1 GHPGRHPRRR
11 ALPGLHPAGPRRRP
25 GPERHEA
32 DLSHPGRHRAGAAA
46 MEGLQPLRQAHAHH
60 HLGRREAEG
69 DGVAAMLEI
78 NNLSKTFFAGTVNER
93 KALRNINLQ
102 LTDGEFVTV
111 IGSNGA
117 GKSTV
122 LNMIGGKLRPDAGTV
137 RIAGKDVTKLADH
150 SRARYIGR
158 VFQDPMAGTAP
169 SMTIEE
175 NMSLALNR
183 GKRRGLGLGVT
194 KGKREQF
201 AHELESLELGLEK
214 RLKAKVGLL
223 SGGQRQALSLL
234 MATFSGPKIL
244 LLDEHTAALDPQRA
258 ALVARLTEEIVQR
271 HRLTTLMVTHNME
284 QALRLGTRLVMMHDG
299 EIILDLDAEAKSR
312 MTVPGLLKEFEKIKG
327 AQLDDRTM
335 LQ

>member
-1 GHPGRHPRRR
+1 
-11 ALPGLHPAGPRRRP
+11 
-25 GPERHEA
+25 
-32 DLSHPGRHRAGAAA
+32 
-46 MEGLQPLRQAHAHH
+46 
-60 HLGRREAEG
+60 
-69 DGVAAMLEI
+69 MLEV
-78 NNLSKTFFAGTVNER
+78 NNLSKTFFPGTVNER

-102 LTDGEFVTV
+102 LTEGEFVTV

-122 LNMIGGKLRPDAGTV
+122 LNMVGGKLQPDVGDV
-137 RIAGKDVTKLADH
+137 KIAGKDVTKLADH
-150 SRARYIGR
+150 KRAKFVGR

-169 SMTIEE
+169 SMSIEE
-175 NMSLALNR
+175 NMAMAFKR
-183 GKRRGLGLGVT
+183 GKPRGLGMGVT
-194 KGKREQF
+194 KRRREQF
-201 AHELESLELGLEK
+201 AEELASLELGLEH

-234 MATFSGPKIL
+234 MATFSGPQIL

-258 ALVARLTEEIVQR
+258 ALVARLTEEIVER
-271 HRLTTLMVTHNME
+271 HGLTTLMVTHNME

-299 EIILDLDAEAKSR
+299 EIILDLDAEQKSD

-327 AQLDDRTM
+327 AQLDDRTL